1 MKMWLSYIFCC
12 QRQPQIIYFAMQF
25 IAQWFT
31 YFIAFNMHDYALNE
45 LINRINKEIQSTTL
59 KTSDD
64 VSLGSEV
71 SECAN
76 YHRRQL
82 TKWEKYKN
90 AERVIWKNKMIFFL
104 ITLSSMNARKKT
116 TSKTPVCHKC
126 ICATINCSFFT

>member
-1 MKMWLSYIFCC
+1 
-12 QRQPQIIYFAMQF
+12 
-25 IAQWFT
+25 
-31 YFIAFNMHDYALNE
+31 MHDYALNE

-82 TKWEKYKN
+82 TKWEKHKN
-90 AERVIWKNKMIFFL
+90 AERVIWKNKMIFF
-104 ITLSSMNARKKT
+104 
-116 TSKTPVCHKC
+116 
-126 ICATINCSFFT
+126 